1 VHLLDSKPRSG
12 LLIVEE
18 GAMHSRTIQ
27 DQPDLNLVFQRCDVT
42 RVRSPVRTPR
52 RLGRVAYVHF
62 RAMSRRCQR
71 RIVSGVTIVAT

>member
-1 VHLLDSKPRSG
+1 
-12 LLIVEE
+12 
-18 GAMHSRTIQ
+18 
-27 DQPDLNLVFQRCDVT
+27 VT